1 MSSTMNPSLVRVGVI
16 MGSTSDWDTM
26 QHTVATLD
34 KFGVGNERFAISAHR
49 APDRLREYATSAKS
63 RGLQCIIAAA
73 GGAAH
78 LAGVTA
84 AMTELPVLGVPIE
97 SPALKGLDS
106 LLSIVQMPGG
116 IPVATFA
123 IGKAGA
129 VNAALFAVAMLALN
143 DPGLAQK
150 LTDFR
155 AEQTKKVLDA
165 KLP

>member
-1 MSSTMNPSLVRVGVI
+1 

-34 KFGVGNERFAISAHR
+34 RFGVGNERYAISAHR
-49 APDRLREYATSAKS
+49 APDRLREYATSAKA

-97 SPALKGLDS
+97 SPSLKGLDS

-143 DPGLAQK
+143 DSALAKK
-150 LTDFR
+150 LTEFR